1 MEKSHLNMKRKVKV
15 INGDKA
21 SVVEGSNL
29 SSVSSSAT
37 CVCRDNCSFPAPPP
51 PPPPAP
57 EPPKDGN

>member
-1 MEKSHLNMKRKVKV
+1 MKRKVKV